1 MARRARLD
9 VELVRRKL
17 VTSRE
22 RAAEAISAGRVR
34 VGGVTATKPAT
45 MVDASASIVLAV
57 GDDPGYASRGAHK
70 LVGAFEAFGVPAPE
84 VPEPEVPEP
93 GIPGS
98 GGAAP
103 ASGGCAEPRAV
114 SGGSA
119 EPFPVRAGSAE
130 PRPVPGGSAER
141 LPVSGGSAEPPT
153 EPREAQPQGAHEP
166 QDLPARPA
174 RPALVVAGRRCLD
187 VGASTGGFTDVL
199 LRYGARE
206 VVAVDVGYGQLVWR
220 LRADPRV
227 RVLDRTNAR
236 HLAPDQVG
244 EPVDLV
250 VGDLSF
256 ISLVLVLP
264 ALRACAGPDADFVLL
279 VKPQFEV
286 GREFLGAGGVVR
298 DVALHAGA
306 VRSVAAAAAEL
317 GLGVCG
323 VTASPLPGPAGNVE
337 YLLWLRADVVRG
349 AGEIEAMTAAAI
361 AAGPAGP
368 APAAAPATA
377 QVAPPSPDSAP
388 SSPRTDR

>member
-70 LVGAFEAFGVPAPE
+70 LVGAFEAFGVPA
-84 VPEPEVPEP
+84 PEVPEP

-264 ALRACAGPDADFVLL
+264 ALRVCAGPDADFVLL

-361 AAGPAGP
+361 AAGPAGT
-368 APAAAPATA
+368 APATA
-377 QVAPPSPDSAP
+377 QVAPPSSHSAP